1 MLNTPNS
8 TGLFVAL
15 EGLSGAGKTTLLAQ
29 ITANLKKTFGPD
41 KVVSTQEP
49 WRRTSTVENE
59 LAGREL
65 LNFVTQ
71 DRAAHLRELIEPA
84 LSIGQHVISSRY
96 YMSTLVYQGY
106 LDSLGLESC
115 WTANEGFRVPDL
127 TVFLYAD
134 EAIIERR
141 LGLRSDPSRFEQKEY
156 RARERYA
163 YLEAVNFLSKRGQRI
178 LGLDSTTTAPEDLA
192 TTVQT
197 EILALLR

>member
-41 KVVSTQEP
+41 KVACTQEP

-65 LNFVTQ
+65 LDFVTQ
-71 DRAAHLRELIEPA
+71 DRAAHLAELVEPA
-84 LSIGQHVISSRY
+84 LGAGQHVVSSRY

-106 LDSLGLESC
+106 LDGLGLESC
-115 WTANEGFRVPDL
+115 WTVNKGFRVPDL

-141 LGLRSDPSRFEQKEY
+141 LGLRADYSRFEQKEY

-163 YLEAVNFLSKRGQRI
+163 YLEAVNFLSKQGQRI
-178 LGLDSTTTAPEDLA
+178 LALDSTTTAPEDLA

-197 EILALLR
+197 EILSLLP

>member
-8 TGLFVAL
+8 TGLFIVL
-15 EGLSGAGKTTLLAQ
+15 EGLSGAGKTTLLER
-29 ITANLKKTFGPD
+29 ITTDLKDTFEPD

-49 WRRTSTVENE
+49 WRRTSTVEND
-59 LAGREL
+59 LLGQEL
-65 LNFVTQ
+65 LDFVTQ

-84 LSIGQHVISSRY
+84 LSAGQHVISSRY

-106 LDSLGLESC
+106 LDGLGLETC
-115 WTANEGFRVPDL
+115 WTANKGFRVPDL

-141 LGLRSDPSRFEQKEY
+141 LGLRSDHSRFERKEY

-163 YLEAVNFLSKRGQRI
+163 YLEAANFLSKRGQRI
-178 LGLDSTTTAPEDLA
+178 LALDSTTTAPEDLV

-197 EILALLR
+197 EILSLLP